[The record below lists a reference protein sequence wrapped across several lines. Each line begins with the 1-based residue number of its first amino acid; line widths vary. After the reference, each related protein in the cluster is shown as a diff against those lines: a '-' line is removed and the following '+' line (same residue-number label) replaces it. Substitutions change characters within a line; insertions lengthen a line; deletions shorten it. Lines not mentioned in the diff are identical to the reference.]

1 MFTVLNS
8 NRMKL
13 KYGLIQV
20 GILVLLM
27 AQSLLVQAAV
37 GEQEPADQAVPATD
51 VQATA
56 GSTDQQASEQQVE
69 RATAASN
76 EWTAPAH
83 ASPWPSWSTHDNMG
97 NMHREMAP
105 PPPPGPYMSTA
116 LSNNTLEGLTFEQR
130 KPPERL
136 SRRTNSPGK
145 TMDRFSPDRE
155 WPTNLRP
162 VKRWQPDNGYRFVA
176 PPMSRQ
182 PASGPVANGRSY
194 PAATNRALDDN
205 RPMMNSSGSRPMSS
219 RNTGLPGRTS
229 GYSNPSN
236 TQLKAPQGMYNDGSR
251 PDTVYRG
258 QVNRPVNS
266 PNYKHPDYR
275 PMNSEPGRR

>member
-1 MFTVLNS
+1 MFTILKS
-8 NRMKL
+8 NRVKL

-20 GILVLLM
+20 GVLVLLT

-37 GEQEPADQAVPATD
+37 EEQESTDQAVPATD

-56 GSTDQQASEQQVE
+56 GTDQQASEQQVE
-69 RATAASN
+69 RAAVAQ
-76 EWTAPAH
+76 
-83 ASPWPSWSTHDNMG
+83 ASPWPRRSPHDNMG

-116 LSNNTLEGLTFEQR
+116 LSNNTLKGMTFEQR
-130 KPPERL
+130 QPPERL
-136 SRRTNSPGK
+136 SRQTNSPEN

-162 VKRWQPDNGYRFVA
+162 VKRWQPDSGYHFVA
-176 PPMSRQ
+176 PPVIRS

-194 PAATNRALDDN
+194 PAAPNRALDDN
-205 RPMMNSSGSRPMSS
+205 RPMLNSSGSRPMSS

-229 GYSNPSN
+229 GYSYPSN
-236 TQLKAPQGMYNDGSR
+236 TQLKAPQGKYNDGSR

-266 PNYKHPDYR
+266 PNYKYPDYR